1 MSATDVL
8 AMLRRHYLPEGRP
21 QSGLLVEEIEA
32 PDGRRRADALWV
44 PLTTSGGNEIVGHEV
59 KVSRSDVAAELADL
73 TKAESWM
80 KYCTRWW
87 LTVSDP
93 ALVEG
98 FEIPETW
105 GVMAPPSGRRTRSM
119 TVVRQAPRLHPVDSA
134 LAYRRVLSK
143 NHFGTNGRVE
153 QLKRELDYAHR
164 DVERK
169 EEQIEQLRITGA
181 VHHQTPTTKLVL
193 DVVRKVE
200 AASHDYMGG
209 THFAVGPDVTADDIA
224 GALIDFGNLRRID
237 RDLRNQVRY
246 TVERLRA
253 AADPVGHIASDI
265 EKALNGGAA

>member
-1 MSATDVL
+1 MSADDVL

-59 KVSRSDVAAELADL
+59 KVSRADVAAELADL

-98 FEIPETW
+98 FDIPETW
-105 GVMAPPSGRRTRSM
+105 GVMSPPSGRRTRSM
-119 TVVRQAPRLHPVDSA
+119 TVLRQAPRLHPVDSA
-134 LAYRRVLSK
+134 LAYRRVLAK

-153 QLKRELDYAHR
+153 QLKRDLEYARR
-164 DVERK
+164 DGERK
-169 EEQIEQLRITGA
+169 QEQIEQLRVTGA
-181 VHHQTPTTKLVL
+181 DQHQTPTTKLVL

-200 AASHDYMGG
+200 AAAHDWNGG
-209 THFAVGPDVTADDIA
+209 RYFAVGQDVTADDVA
-224 GALIDFGNLRRID
+224 NAVIDLGNLRRID
-237 RDLRNQVRY
+237 HDLRNQVRY
-246 TVERLRA
+246 TVERLRS
-253 AADPVGHIASDI
+253 AADPVGRLADDI
-265 EKALNGGAA
+265 QKALSGGAA